1 MEETCQM
8 KGTAGPVDEPSGSWR
23 RAFFENAGIR
33 RFLLE
38 NGLLYGAGLAVLVC
52 LKIHFSRAGADDLQ
66 WMLLPLARLVQWTT
80 GIPFEREL
88 HGGFISLTRGIVI
101 APSCSGV
108 NFLILTFAALFFS
121 FAHRIGPLRSKAL
134 WFLLSGVFAFCLTL
148 AVNTLRIAC
157 SISLFEWDIYG
168 DVVTPGRVHRLA
180 GTVLYLSA
188 LLAAFR
194 AARFLVRRS
203 FAPGRGNG
211 GGGPPGDAPE
221 VLSPVLWYL
230 GVTVGIPLLR
240 LSGAGRAE
248 GLGEHAAT
256 VAAVCAAVLLP
267 ALFRRGVPAGGRGGK
282 DFMTSGPGGDSIRP
296 DTGGGSP
303 FPP

>member
-1 MEETCQM
+1 MEEIHRMT
-8 KGTAGPVDEPSGSWR
+8 GGGR
-23 RAFFENAGIR
+23 RVRE
-33 RFLLE
+33 FLLE

-134 WFLLSGVFAFCLTL
+134 WLLLSGVFAFCLTL

-180 GTVLYLSA
+180 GAVLYLAA

-194 AARFLVRRS
+194 AARFLVRPPLFPGWKDSGRDAS
-203 FAPGRGNG
+203 GKAPAG
-211 GGGPPGDAPE
+211 

-230 GVTVGIPLLR
+230 GVTVGIPLLG
-240 LSGAGRAE
+240 LSGAGRVE

-296 DTGGGSP
+296 DTRGGSP